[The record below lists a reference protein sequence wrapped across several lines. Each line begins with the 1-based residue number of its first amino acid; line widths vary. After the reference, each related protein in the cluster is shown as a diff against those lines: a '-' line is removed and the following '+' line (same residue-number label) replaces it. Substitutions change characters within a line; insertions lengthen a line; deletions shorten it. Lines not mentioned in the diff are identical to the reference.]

1 MSALTHDNCTK
12 TKAAVINGQY
22 VTGCS
27 QCLNTAQSSGLFA
40 AKYNRERSKE
50 NHRADIVQRYDGD
63 KINPEWVRLHETKA
77 REAWG
82 DQVVEDLLRK

>member
-1 MSALTHDNCTK
+1 MSALTHSNCPR
-12 TKAAVINGQY
+12 TKAAVINGAY
-22 VTGCS
+22 IEGCA
-27 QCLNTAQSSGLFA
+27 QCLDSRQESSLFT

-63 KINPEWVRLHETKA
+63 KVNAEWVRLHEQKA

-82 DQVVEDLLRK
+82 DQTVEDILRK